1 MTVDEEF
8 TPDDLRIEAGNSGQ
22 VRLVWG
28 RDTGERRVVVLDDAQ
43 MTAVAREFLKQIG
56 DASTI
61 STRAAALLSETESRV
76 AGLGFSPEP
85 DHFRLTVYVE
95 TPQQGEGFEISLRFS
110 KPDLLECVSAMADW
124 LERS

>member
-1 MTVDEEF
+1 MSEEEF
-8 TPDDLRIEAGNSGQ
+8 SADDLRIELADSGQ

-28 RDTGERRVVVLDDAQ
+28 RDNAEHRVVVLDSARLPV
-43 MTAVAREFLKQIG
+43 VAREFLKQIA

-61 STRAAALLSETESRV
+61 SMGAAGLLSETGALV

-95 TPQQGEGFEISLRFS
+95 APEQAQGFEISLRFS
-110 KPDLLECVSAMADW
+110 KPDLIECASAMADW
-124 LERS
+124 LERA